1 MKNQIIREEL
11 KRRGLHQW
19 ELAKLLSVGE
29 STLTRRLREELSE
42 EETQHIL
49 CVIKKGGKTDNE

>member
-19 ELAKLLSVGE
+19 ELAKRLNIAE

-49 CVIKKGGKTDNE
+49 CVIKKGGEN